1 MEIAMRPRRGDLT
14 AFRETWLQQDYL
26 GPRLRLSRGDAV
38 IDVGANIGC
47 FTLFAARRVGPRGR
61 VISVEPDAETFAQ
74 LQHNLQANGV
84 RNVVP
89 LRAAL
94 AGQPGAVSLR
104 SCPNSLYSSLYGE
117 VDGRRNEGTVQEV
130 RALTIDQIM
139 DTEGLRRASF
149 SKWIARGP
157 NTR

>member
-1 MEIAMRPRRGDLT
+1 M
-14 AFRETWLQQDYL
+14 
-26 GPRLRLSRGDAV
+26 GPK
-38 IDVGANIGC
+38 
-47 FTLFAARRVGPRGR
+47 GR

-74 LQHNLQANGV
+74 LQRNLQANGV

-117 VDGRRNEGTVQEV
+117 VDGRHNEGTVQEV
-130 RALTIDQIM
+130 RAMTIDQIM
-139 DTEGLRRASF
+139 DAEGLESCQFLKMDCEGAEHEVIRAMSAATAARIGQIGMEQNDVAGYDSGATLRRLQEFGFRCQRREALYYF
-149 SKWIARGP
+149 WR
-157 NTR
+157 